1 MVRTLRLAAVLALL
15 ACPALTAQ
23 LEPLGAPRGTL
34 RFDVGGLFQSADQ
47 AYESGHLRDYLG
59 NFGGNPFGATQL
71 GFMAPADTLLGQIL
85 GQPGYHLS
93 LGRQRARGQLT
104 VGSGIIGGALGVTSR
119 LTLFARVPIVTSRVQ
134 ANLRLD
140 STSADGG
147 LNPAHPDLGNTL
159 DQGRAATF
167 LTTFDAALADLS
179 ARIANGSYAGN
190 PGLDSL
196 ARAVAASSQVLRDR
210 MAAVTTDPNTAAYFL
225 PATDSP
231 TGLAL
236 AARLRALSDTLTA
249 TLGVGTALVDP
260 VLANNRLTDQEF
272 GAFLTQSLGPVFALP
287 VFESKFQRAGD
298 TDVGA
303 IYTLID
309 RFDRPG
315 RPGGFRLAVT
325 GLLRLPTGQRDN
337 PDNLIDV
344 GTGNGR
350 YEAGVS
356 GTADLGS
363 TRWGARL
370 TGGYLV
376 RFTSLRVRRVALPT
390 QPYASYT
397 NLANISLNAGDV
409 ASLGV
414 RPFYRLADNFALS
427 GSLDWWHAGPDQA
440 SYWRAKDVIPGV
452 SASDL
457 AAGTGGS
464 ALALGA
470 GVSYVGRA
478 AHECEPH
485 RRCGWPIDA
494 TWSYST
500 VIRGSGG
507 RVEKFRSTR
516 FEVRWYQRLW
526 R

>member
-15 ACPALTAQ
+15 SAPPLAAQ
-23 LEPLGAPRGTL
+23 LEPLGAPKGTL
-34 RFDVGGLFQSADQ
+34 RFDIGGLFQSADQ
-47 AYESGHLRDYLG
+47 AYQGGHLRDYLG

-85 GQPGYHLS
+85 GQPGYHLD

-104 VGSGIIGGALGVTSR
+104 VGSGIIGGALGLTSR
-119 LTLFARVPIVTSRVQ
+119 LTLFARVPIVTTRVQ

-147 LNPAHPDLGNTL
+147 LNPAHPDLGNPL
-159 DQGRAATF
+159 DQARAATF
-167 LTTFDAALADLS
+167 LTTFDAALADLGN
-179 ARIANGSYAGN
+179 RIANGSYAGN
-190 PGLDSL
+190 PALDSL
-196 ARAVAASSQVLRDR
+196 ARAVAASGLVLRDR
-210 MAAVTTDPNTAAYFL
+210 IAAVTTDPNTAAYFL
-225 PATDSP
+225 PSTDSP

-236 AARLRALSDTLTA
+236 TARIRALSDTLTT
-249 TLGVGTALVDP
+249 TLGVGTPLVDP
-260 VLANNRLTDQEF
+260 VLANNRLTEQEF
-272 GAFLTQSLGPVFALP
+272 GSFLTQPLGPVGALP
-287 VFESKFQRAGD
+287 IFESKIQRAGD

-315 RPGGFRLAVT
+315 KPGGLRLAVT
-325 GLLRLPTGQRDN
+325 GLLRLPTGQRDDPN
-337 PDNLIDV
+337 NLIDV

-350 YEAGVS
+350 YEAGLS

-363 TRWGARL
+363 RRWGARV
-370 TGGYLV
+370 TGGYLA
-376 RFTSLRVRRVALPT
+376 RFRSLRVRRVALPS
-390 QPYASYT
+390 QPYALFSR
-397 NLANISLNAGDV
+397 LANVSYNAGDV
-409 ASLGV
+409 VSLGV
-414 RPFYRLADNFALS
+414 QPYYRLADNFALS
-427 GSLDWWHAGPDQA
+427 GRLDYWRSGADQA
-440 SYWRAKDVIPGV
+440 SYWRAQDAIPGV

-457 AAGTGGS
+457 TAGSGGS
-464 ALALGA
+464 AMALGG

-485 RRCGWPIDA
+485 RRCGLPIDA
-494 TWSYST
+494 TWNYTT
-500 VIRGSGG
+500 VIRATGG